1 MISREK
7 NDTNV
12 LLQHKDEIER
22 AKAKERYKNYEMKLT
37 AEFAE
42 SR

>member
-1 MISREK
+1 MKSREK
-7 NDTNV
+7 NDANI
-12 LLQHKDEIER
+12 LLQQKEEFDK